1 MTREELLERMKK
13 TAEANTAKKA
23 AEQEKFKAFMAK
35 LRARIAEQQAKEQ
48 NKD

>member
-1 MTREELLERMKK
+1 MTKEEFIERI
-13 TAEANTAKKA
+13 KKA
-23 AEQEKFKAFMAK
+23 REAYAAQEAEKQEKAKAFMAK